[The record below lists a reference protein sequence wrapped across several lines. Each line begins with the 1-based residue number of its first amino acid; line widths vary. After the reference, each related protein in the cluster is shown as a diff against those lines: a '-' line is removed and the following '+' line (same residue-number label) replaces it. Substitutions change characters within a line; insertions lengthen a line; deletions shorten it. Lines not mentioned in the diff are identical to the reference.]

1 MNPTDN
7 IKCPSC
13 GTLIPISETLIY
25 QITEQTKSKL
35 VEEMAADKKALIER
49 EKELSEKEKI
59 LLASK
64 EEMDK
69 ELEKKL
75 VERSSAIRVEA
86 VLKAKSEVALEM
98 KDLKAQADEQDKKL
112 REAQAAELEFR
123 KEKRELEE
131 RRRNLDLELERRLE
145 KEIKAVRETTTQEMT
160 EQHRLREA
168 EKDKTIQDML
178 KQIEELKRKG
188 EQGSQ
193 QAQGE
198 VMELELEGYL
208 KTNFPLD
215 AIEPVPKGFSGAD
228 VLQRVQNRF
237 GQFCGTI
244 IWESKRTK
252 AWSDGW
258 IQKLKDD
265 QREAK
270 ADIAIIVTDVLP
282 KDVPNFGLKDGVW
295 ITNYRSLPGLATAIR
310 TNIENLAAVRQ
321 AAVGKNEKME
331 VLYAYLSGPEFR
343 QKVEAIVEAFVG
355 MQQDLEKEKRQSE
368 KSWAKREKQIQRV
381 IRNTAGMYGDM
392 QGLIG
397 ASMQPIPALE
407 AGEVAED
414 IEDESEVE
422 A

>member
-1 MNPTDN
+1 MKLDDN
-7 IKCPSC
+7 IKCPTC
-13 GTLIPISETLIY
+13 GTLIPISETLIQ

-35 VEEMAADKKALIER
+35 GGEMAAAKKELMER
-49 EKELSEKEKI
+49 EKELAKKEKD

-69 ELEKKL
+69 ELEMKL
-75 VERSSAIRVEA
+75 AERLSGVQAEA
-86 VLKAKSEVALEM
+86 ALKAKKEVALEI
-98 KDLKAQADEQDKKL
+98 KDLKAQADEQSKKL
-112 REAQAAELEFR
+112 QEAQTTELEFR

-131 RRRNLDLELERRLE
+131 QRRNLDLEVERRLE
-145 KEIKAVRETTTQEMT
+145 KEVKTMRETTSQEMA

-198 VMELELEGYL
+198 VMELELEGFL

-215 AIEPVPKGFSGAD
+215 AIEPVPKGFTGAD
-228 VLQRVQNRF
+228 VLQRVHNRF

-258 IQKLKDD
+258 LQKLKDD

-282 KDVPNFGLKDGVW
+282 KDMQNFGPRDGVW

-310 TNIENLAAVRQ
+310 TNIESLAEVRM

-331 VLYAYLSGPEFR
+331 VIYAYLTGPEFR
-343 QKVEAIVEAFVG
+343 QRMEAIVEAFAG
-355 MQQDLEKEKRQSE
+355 MQQDLDKERRQTEKA
-368 KSWAKREKQIQRV
+368 WAKREKQIQRV
-381 IRNTAGMYGDM
+381 LKNTAGMHGDM

-407 AGEVAED
+407 AGES
-414 IEDESEVE
+414 IEEETEGDDD
-422 A
+422 AA

>member
-1 MNPTDN
+1 MKLDDN

-13 GTLIPISETLIY
+13 GTLIPISETLIH
-25 QITEQTKSKL
+25 QITEQTRGKL
-35 VEEMAADKKALIER
+35 AEEMVAEKKALTER
-49 EKELSEKEKI
+49 ENELAEKEKT

-69 ELEKKL
+69 DFEKQL
-75 VERSSAIRVEA
+75 MDRSAVIRAEA

-98 KDLKAQADEQDKKL
+98 KDLKAQADEQEKRL
-112 REAQAAELEFR
+112 QEAQAAELEFR

-131 RRRNLDLELERRLE
+131 QRRNLNLEVERRLE
-145 KEIKAVRETTTQEMT
+145 KEVKTIRETTSQEMA

-178 KQIEELKRKG
+178 RQIEELKRKG

-198 VMELELEGYL
+198 VMELELEGFL

-215 AIEPVPKGFSGAD
+215 AIEPVPKGFTGAD
-228 VLQRVQNRF
+228 VLQRVHNRF

-258 IQKLKDD
+258 LQKLKDD

-282 KDVPNFGLKDGVW
+282 KDAQSFGLKDGVW
-295 ITNYRSLPGLATAIR
+295 ITNYRSLLGLATVIR
-310 TNIENLAAVRQ
+310 MNMENMAEVRM

-331 VLYAYLSGPEFR
+331 VIYAYLTGPEFR
-343 QKVEAIVEAFVG
+343 QRMEAIVEAFAG
-355 MQQDLEKEKRQSE
+355 MQQDLDREKRQTE

-381 IRNTAGMYGDM
+381 LKNTAGMHGDM

-407 AGEVAED
+407 ADASTEEETDDDVA
-414 IEDESEVE
+414 
-422 A
+422 